1 MLENWPQELQ
11 IGFLNLLVSFFS
23 LVTNTRSESS
33 AFISN
38 LGQIEK
44 VFPISALTHSV
55 KPLRLNSTFA
65 PIGML
70 DLS

>member
-1 MLENWPQELQ
+1 LQ
-11 IGFLNLLVSFFS
+11 IGFPNSLLSFFS
-23 LVTNTRSESS
+23 LGANIKSKSS
-33 AFISN
+33 TFISN

-44 VFPISALTHSV
+44 IFSISALTLSV
-55 KPLRLNSTFA
+55 KPVAQISTFA

>member
-1 MLENWPQELQ
+1 LTPSVANWFPQSGGIL
-11 IGFLNLLVSFFS
+11 FLPWGRYKAIKFS
-23 LVTNTRSESS
+23 T
-33 AFISN
+33 FISN

-44 VFPISALTHSV
+44 IFSISALPPGV
-55 KPLRLNSTFA
+55 KLLGLISTFA

>member
-1 MLENWPQELQ
+1 LASQ
-11 IGFLNLLVSFFS
+11 IWSYPFLS
-23 LVTNTRSESS
+23 LGANPRPSSS
-33 AFISN
+33 AFIPN

-44 VFPISALTHSV
+44 IFSISALTLSV
-55 KPLRLNSTFA
+55 KPLQLISTFA